1 MMGYWKYMAREAKD
15 FFRHGA
21 TILGVGIIILLL
33 ARILVPFEDTL
44 KVIAVALLHGVLSLL
59 LIWILY
65 MIIGYFLYRRT
76 K

>member
-1 MMGYWKYMAREAKD
+1 MMGYWKYMAKESKA

-21 TILGVGIIILLL
+21 SILGAGIVILLL
-33 ARILVPFEDTL
+33 VRILVPFEDTL

-76 K
+76 R